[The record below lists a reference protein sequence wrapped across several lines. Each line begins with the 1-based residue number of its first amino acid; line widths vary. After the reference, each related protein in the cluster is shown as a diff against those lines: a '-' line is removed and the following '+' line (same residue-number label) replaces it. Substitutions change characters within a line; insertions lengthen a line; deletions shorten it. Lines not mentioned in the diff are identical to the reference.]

1 MAYAQSNGV
10 LLFFHTKQ
18 LSNHE
23 PQKVF
28 GLDFRHSRQHK
39 PARDSSR
46 RAVILPKTSPNDVKK
61 HAGVQCLQGAE
72 VLLFLFVLFGD
83 RIFFERV
90 FDLRTEVCV
99 KLLSAS
105 KDVSHGGRMFYKV
118 PVWQCHC
125 FKEWCGAFLSVCWQ
139 ARA

>member
-1 MAYAQSNGV
+1 MRKVMAFYCFFVQSN
-10 LLFFHTKQ
+10 FQTTKPGKFSVWISDIADSTNLRAIALDA
-18 LSNHE
+18 LSFS
-23 PQKVF
+23 PK
-28 GLDFRHSRQHK
+28 RHQS
-39 PARDSSR
+39 
-46 RAVILPKTSPNDVKK
+46 DVKK
-61 HAGVQCLQGAE
+61 YADVQCLQGAE
-72 VLLFLFVLFGD
+72 VLLSLFVLFGD

-125 FKEWCGAFLSVCWQ
+125 FKEWCGAFLSVCRQ